1 MSTSNTFLA
10 LRAANKSRSLE
21 EKRSLDNNR
30 DCLVLILSYLQSHG
44 YIETASILSREA
56 GSILSRY
63 ELADNI
69 SLLQMLL
76 EYEEFCQ
83 IKFGRKTKISRKVL
97 DVVGEKSIKL
107 NKMKML
113 SEETKSKCSSRITGT
128 RELNKNCRTFPHIE
142 SSSKEYSLLS
152 KPKEKLKKNS
162 RRPKTSVHM
171 NQSGNLEDK
180 NQLSTNAI
188 MLDES
193 NHIHSLEGHSA
204 PEVVDS
210 ESPENEKERII
221 KPLPTFGGDNEL
233 RSLASSI
240 QREILDHSPCVKW
253 DHIVDL
259 NGEKNPISIYYVVY
273 ANIFFHH
280 NINVIFP
287 LLITIYYKE
296 SKRLLKE
303 AAILP
308 LKYPELF
315 SATGCSWR
323 GILLYG

>member
-1 MSTSNTFLA
+1 MASSKTFLA
-10 LRAANKSRSLE
+10 LRAANKSRILE

-83 IKFGRKTKISRKVL
+83 MKFGRKTKISRKVL
-97 DVVGEKSIKL
+97 DAIGGKNTKL

-113 SEETKSKCSSRITGT
+113 SEETKSQCSSRITGN
-128 RELNKNCRTFPHIE
+128 REMNKNCRTFPHIE

-152 KPKEKLKKNS
+152 KPKEKLKKNP
-162 RRPKTSVHM
+162 RRPKTSAHI
-171 NQSGNLEDK
+171 NQSIYALEDK
-180 NQLSTNAI
+180 NELSSNTI
-188 MLDES
+188 RLDES
-193 NHIHSLEGHSA
+193 NRIHSLEGHNS
-204 PEVVDS
+204 PEVVTS
-210 ESPENEKERII
+210 EELEHEKERII
-221 KPLPTFGGDNEL
+221 KPLPSFGGDNEL

-259 NGEKNPISIYYVVY
+259 NGEKIGIEIV
-273 ANIFFHH
+273 
-280 NINVIFP
+280 
-287 LLITIYYKE
+287 
-296 SKRLLKE
+296 
-303 AAILP
+303 
-308 LKYPELF
+308 
-315 SATGCSWR
+315 CSNQLMLSWCVC
-323 GILLYG
+323 